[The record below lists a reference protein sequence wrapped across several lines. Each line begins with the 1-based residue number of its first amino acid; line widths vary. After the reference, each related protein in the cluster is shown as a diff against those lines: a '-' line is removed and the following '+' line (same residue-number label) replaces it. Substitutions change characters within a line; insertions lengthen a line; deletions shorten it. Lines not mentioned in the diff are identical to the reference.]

1 MEVSAVCGTPPRTPP
16 REEHDGENPN
26 ADEVQQEEEDEE
38 QEEDEEEEEPERQK
52 KIRGRRKWEVLQSW
66 DRNALLDSEINAEV
80 LRIATEK
87 MEESGLVEWPSA
99 RSAVKTLGLWTLAHS
114 YTRESGSTEVDN
126 YYCPP
131 HNRCGCPVQIR
142 VSRNTTS
149 VSLKYSGG
157 EHTQERCHQ
166 VDKFVGITIILQHI
180 HTNLNGLYV
189 CLIVRGFV
197 QVKSLCSCPVHPAGL
212 QAAA

>member
-1 MEVSAVCGTPPRTPP
+1 MDSGISQSRLAHDWHMTSHEPGMHQSRQGGATARARRIFCKMKIFKFRWAKYCCRLSSILDSAIIKTQTQILAMEVSAVCGTPPRTPP
-16 REEHDGENPN
+16 REELDGANPN

-99 RSAVKTLGLWTLAHS
+99 RSAAKTLGLWTL
-114 YTRESGSTEVDN
+114 
-126 YYCPP
+126 
-131 HNRCGCPVQIR
+131 
-142 VSRNTTS
+142 
-149 VSLKYSGG
+149 SLIP
-157 EHTQERCHQ
+157 T
-166 VDKFVGITIILQHI
+166 
-180 HTNLNGLYV
+180 
-189 CLIVRGFV
+189 
-197 QVKSLCSCPVHPAGL
+197 PANP
-212 QAAA
+212 AALK

>member
-87 MEESGLVEWPSA
+87 MEESPAAHTAPSPGRRRRPT
-99 RSAVKTLGLWTLAHS
+99 RSG
-114 YTRESGSTEVDN
+114 E
-126 YYCPP
+126 PP
-131 HNRCGCPVQIR
+131 GPW
-142 VSRNTTS
+142 
-149 VSLKYSGG
+149 
-157 EHTQERCHQ
+157 
-166 VDKFVGITIILQHI
+166 
-180 HTNLNGLYV
+180 
-189 CLIVRGFV
+189 
-197 QVKSLCSCPVHPAGL
+197 A
-212 QAAA
+212 

>member
-52 KIRGRRKWEVLQSW
+52 KIRGRRKWELLQSW

-99 RSAVKTLGLWTLAHS
+99 RSAD
-114 YTRESGSTEVDN
+114 TRLMDSRSFLH
-126 YYCPP
+126 P
-131 HNRCGCPVQIR
+131 RIR
-142 VSRNTTS
+142 
-149 VSLKYSGG
+149 
-157 EHTQERCHQ
+157 
-166 VDKFVGITIILQHI
+166 QH
-180 HTNLNGLYV
+180 
-189 CLIVRGFV
+189 
-197 QVKSLCSCPVHPAGL
+197 
-212 QAAA
+212 

>member
-1 MEVSAVCGTPPRTPP
+1 MGKYCCRLSSILDSAIIETQTQILAMEVSAVCGMPPRTPP

-99 RSAVKTLGLWTLAHS
+99 RSAAKTLGLWTL
-114 YTRESGSTEVDN
+114 
-126 YYCPP
+126 
-131 HNRCGCPVQIR
+131 
-142 VSRNTTS
+142 
-149 VSLKYSGG
+149 SLIP
-157 EHTQERCHQ
+157 T
-166 VDKFVGITIILQHI
+166 
-180 HTNLNGLYV
+180 
-189 CLIVRGFV
+189 
-197 QVKSLCSCPVHPAGL
+197 PANP
-212 QAAA
+212 AALK